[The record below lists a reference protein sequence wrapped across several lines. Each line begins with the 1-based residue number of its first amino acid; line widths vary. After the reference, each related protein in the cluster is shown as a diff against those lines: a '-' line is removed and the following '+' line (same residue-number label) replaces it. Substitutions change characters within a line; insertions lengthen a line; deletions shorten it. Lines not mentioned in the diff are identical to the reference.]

1 MKYSTTI
8 FTALA
13 PLAMARRVANVFP
26 PSPGIVE
33 RNAETES
40 SESGIQVSRGKQVE
54 AITANSR
61 AEVIVIWL
69 NPGNGASK
77 TSINE
82 QVTVTRTVTAGAGGE
97 ATQAPGGSATAS
109 APGTGA
115 THTIKVG
122 GENGLAF
129 SPQELRDVPM
139 GDMLLFEFGSQN
151 HTVTQAEFATPCQ
164 PMAGGM
170 DSGFLANPNN
180 TVSPPPQV
188 AMQVMTDKPLWF
200 FCAQKGHCG
209 KGMVLSINP
218 TAEKTHAMFQGMAI
232 AQNGAGSAT
241 PITGGQQGSTPPPPS
256 APGGVGGNS
265 TGGAG
270 GAGGSGS
277 SGGNSGVTPG
287 KATMGADGSYHCV
300 VTCNSGSFPDVSQ
313 GVGAFGGM
321 SGALP
326 V

>member
-1 MKYSTTI
+1 MKFSTTI

-26 PSPGIVE
+26 PPAGIVG
-33 RNAETES
+33 RNAETEP
-40 SESGIQVSRGKQVE
+40 SESGVEVLQGKQGE
-54 AITANSR
+54 GITANSR

-77 TSINE
+77 TTINE

-97 ATQAPGGSATAS
+97 ATKAPGGNGTGS
-109 APGTGA
+109 APGAAA
-115 THTIKVG
+115 THTVKVG
-122 GENGLAF
+122 GEGLTYK
-129 SPQELRDVPM
+129 PDQLHNVPIGDVV
-139 GDMLLFEFGSQN
+139 LFDFMAQN
-151 HTVTQAEFATPCQ
+151 HTVTQSTFDAPCKA
-164 PMAGGM
+164 MAGGM

-188 AMQVMTDKPLWF
+188 AMQVMTDKPIWLY
-200 FCAQKGHCG
+200 CAQKGHCG

-218 TAEKTHAMFQGMAI
+218 STEKTHAMFQGMAI
-232 AQNGAGSAT
+232 AQNGTGSAS
-241 PITGGQQGSTPPPPS
+241 PITGGQPGGTSPPS

-270 GAGGSGS
+270 GSGA
-277 SGGNSGVTPG
+277 TPG
-287 KATMGADGSYHCV
+287 KGTVGPDGSCQCV
-300 VTCNSGSFPDVSQ
+300 VSCSNDAFPAAAQ

-321 SGALP
+321 SG
-326 V
+326 

>member
-26 PSPGIVE
+26 PAGIVP

-40 SESGIQVSRGKQVE
+40 SESGIQVSQGKLGE

-77 TSINE
+77 TTVNE

-122 GENGLAF
+122 GAGGLVF
-129 SPQELRDVPM
+129 SPQELRNVPV

-151 HTVTQAEFATPCQ
+151 HTVTQSEFATPCK

-180 TVSPPPQV
+180 TISPPPQV
-188 AMQVMTDKPLWF
+188 AMQVMTDKPIWL
-200 FCAQKGHCG
+200 FCRQAGHCG
-209 KGMVLSINP
+209 KGMVMSINP

-241 PITGGQQGSTPPPPS
+241 PITGGQQGNTPPPPS

-287 KATMGADGSYHCV
+287 KATIGADGSYHCV
-300 VTCNSGSFPDVSQ
+300 VTCNSSSFPDDSQ
-313 GVGAFGGM
+313 GINAFGGM